1 MGFGLSNWKVLGASV
16 EGSGHRRD
24 RTGCQDSHA
33 WTLIAPSTL
42 VAAVADGAGSA
53 RRAADGAKLAAR
65 FSVEYVAWRLCEHD
79 QVDPFE
85 LLSDAMAATRQSLAR
100 TAGRDG
106 HEIGDLATTLALVMA
121 SPEGVWVAQVG
132 DGSVVVDQPDGS
144 LVAVAD
150 GEREEYLNETT
161 FLTSKS
167 WRSACR
173 VEQAPSPVESIALLT
188 DGLGLLALDLTDGGR
203 PHLPFFAPLLGF
215 ARAEDAR
222 PSELERF
229 LESERVATRTDDD
242 VTLLLATL
250 S

>member
-1 MGFGLSNWKVLGASV
+1 MGIGLSSWKVLGASV
-16 EGSGHRRD
+16 EGSGHRRNH
-24 RTGCQDSHA
+24 TGCQDAHS
-33 WTLIAPSTL
+33 WCVIDGTLI
-42 VAAVADGAGSA
+42 AAVADGAGSA
-53 RRAADGAKLAAR
+53 PRAAEGSRIASE
-65 FSVEYVAWRLCEHD
+65 FSVEYLAWRICEPD
-79 QVDPFE
+79 EVDPLE
-85 LLSDAMAATRQSLAR
+85 LLGDAMAATRLQLGR
-100 TAGRDG
+100 TARAGGYDLG
-106 HEIGDLATTLALVMA
+106 ELATTLAVVIA
-121 SPEGVWVAQVG
+121 RDEGVWAAQVG

-167 WRSACR
+167 WRAACR
-173 VEQAPSPVESIALLT
+173 VERAAAPAESIALLT
-188 DGLGLLALDLTDGGR
+188 DGLGLLALDLSQGGR
-203 PHLPFFAPLLGF
+203 PHLPFFKPLLGF
-215 ARAEDAR
+215 ARADDAC